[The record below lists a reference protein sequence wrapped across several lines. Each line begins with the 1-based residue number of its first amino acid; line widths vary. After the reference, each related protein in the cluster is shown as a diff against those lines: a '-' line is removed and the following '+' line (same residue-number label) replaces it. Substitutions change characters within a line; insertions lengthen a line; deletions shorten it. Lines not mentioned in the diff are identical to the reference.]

1 MVIDAARHTI
11 AGPIATGGPIMMLD
25 SRKTLVWATI
35 AAAVC
40 SAIWLSATDGSVP
53 RLGAAPGAG
62 EARTN
67 PSLLLQRS
75 TPAPGANQ
83 PAR

>member
-1 MVIDAARHTI
+1 
-11 AGPIATGGPIMMLD
+11 MMLD
-25 SRKTLVWATI
+25 SRKTLVWVTI

-62 EARTN
+62 EARAK

-75 TPAPGANQ
+75 TPAPGANH